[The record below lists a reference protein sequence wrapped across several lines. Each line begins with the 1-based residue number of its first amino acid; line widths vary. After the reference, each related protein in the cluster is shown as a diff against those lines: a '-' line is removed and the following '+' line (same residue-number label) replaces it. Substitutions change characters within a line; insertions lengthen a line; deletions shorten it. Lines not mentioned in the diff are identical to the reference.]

1 MHAFYFI
8 FPWFCLV
15 YVWILD
21 ESRRGYAWFQ
31 IVPREKSKKVV
42 VLASAHICIHFV
54 LNLRLTHHVVAL
66 IILCFLLLFHLVYVV
81 HVLLYIHI

>member
-21 ESRRGYAWFQ
+21 ESRGGYAWFQ

-54 LNLRLTHHVVAL
+54 LNLRLTHSCCGVSYPLFL
-66 IILCFLLLFHLVYVV
+66 IIYLRSGN
-81 HVLLYIHI
+81 IW